1 MVGLA
6 LADDDGWLEG
16 ELINLLNR
24 VVVSNNINKDA
35 NRNIFSALSF
45 LALISPYS
53 VIYQIVLAA
62 VQQVNK
68 TNLLL
73 EVY

>member
-6 LADDDGWLEG
+6 LTNDDDWLEG

-24 VVVSNNINKDA
+24 VVVSENMNEDA
-35 NRNIFSALSF
+35 NANIFSALSF
-45 LALISPYS
+45 LALISPHS

-68 TNLLL
+68 TNLLI
-73 EVY
+73 EVL